1 MACRETEP
9 FKHKLGR
16 EVMSSSDVAG
26 DYVRRMI
33 EHETRGWGDQHNA
46 LSRLEA
52 RYGLP
57 FWSLRNLKSGRAK
70 TVEAGLFSRIRAAY
84 IDLCERQV
92 TKLQH
97 EITIE
102 KAMNE
107 ARQAVSRALNALE
120 DAPVSPE
127 REALEELA
135 KFIVDRK
142 V

>member
-1 MACRETEP
+1 MACRETES

-70 TVEAGLFSRIRAAY
+70 TVEAGLFARIRAAY

-97 EITIE
+97 EISIE
-102 KAMNE
+102 KALNE
-107 ARQAVSRALNALE
+107 DDALE
-120 DAPVSPE
+120 DLD
-127 REALEELA
+127 REARALA
-135 KFIVDRK
+135 ARIAAKKEVRRAMK
-142 V
+142 

>member
-1 MACRETEP
+1 MACRETES

-16 EVMSSSDVAG
+16 EGMSSSDVAG
-26 DYVRRMI
+26 SYVRRMI

-70 TVEAGLFSRIRAAY
+70 TVEAGLYARIRAAY

-102 KAMNE
+102 KALNE
-107 ARQAVSRALNALE
+107 DDALE
-120 DAPVSPE
+120 DLD
-127 REALEELA
+127 REAAALA
-135 KFIVDRK
+135 ARIAAKKEARRMK
-142 V
+142 

>member
-1 MACRETEP
+1 MACRETES

-70 TVEAGLFSRIRAAY
+70 TVEAGLFARIRAAY

-97 EITIE
+97 EISIE

-107 ARQAVSRALNALE
+107 DDTLQDL
-120 DAPVSPE
+120 E
-127 REALEELA
+127 REAAALA
-135 KFIVDRK
+135 ARIAAKKEARRMK
-142 V
+142 

>member
-1 MACRETEP
+1 MACRETES
-9 FKHKLGR
+9 FKQKLGR
-16 EVMSSSDVAG
+16 EGMSSSDVAG
-26 DYVRRMI
+26 SYVRRMI
-33 EHETRGWGDQHNA
+33 EHETRGWCDQHNA

-70 TVEAGLFSRIRAAY
+70 TVEAGLFARIRAAY

-97 EITIE
+97 EISIE

-107 ARQAVSRALNALE
+107 DDTLQDL
-120 DAPVSPE
+120 E
-127 REALEELA
+127 REAAALA
-135 KFIVDRK
+135 ARIAAKKEARK
-142 V
+142 VR

>member
-1 MACRETEP
+1 MACRETES

-70 TVEAGLFSRIRAAY
+70 TVEAGLYARIRAAY

-97 EITIE
+97 EISIE
-102 KAMNE
+102 KA
-107 ARQAVSRALNALE
+107 LNADDALE
-120 DAPVSPE
+120 DLE
-127 REALEELA
+127 REARSLA
-135 KFIVDRK
+135 ARIAAKKEARRAVK
-142 V
+142 

>member
-1 MACRETEP
+1 MACKETEP

-70 TVEAGLFSRIRAAY
+70 TVEAGLFARIMAAY

-97 EITIE
+97 EISIE

-107 ARQAVSRALNALE
+107 DDTLQDL
-120 DAPVSPE
+120 D
-127 REALEELA
+127 REAAALA
-135 KFIVDRK
+135 ARIAAKKEARRMK
-142 V
+142 

>member
-1 MACRETEP
+1 MACRETES
-9 FKHKLGR
+9 FKQKLGR

-70 TVEAGLFSRIRAAY
+70 TVEAGLFARIRAAY

-97 EITIE
+97 EISIE

-107 ARQAVSRALNALE
+107 DDALE
-120 DAPVSPE
+120 DLD
-127 REALEELA
+127 REAGALA
-135 KFIVDRK
+135 ARIAQKKKARMMR
-142 V
+142 